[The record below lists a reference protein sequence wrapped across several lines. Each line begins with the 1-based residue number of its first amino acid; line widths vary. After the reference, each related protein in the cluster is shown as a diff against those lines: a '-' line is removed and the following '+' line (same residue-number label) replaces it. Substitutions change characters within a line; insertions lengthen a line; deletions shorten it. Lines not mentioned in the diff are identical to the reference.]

1 MRCGKDTHNRNI
13 ALPKNTSEIMKKPFL
28 AFLLLFF
35 VKMTFAQYDPKALET
50 LDAMSKK
57 YKSIPAFEANISYT
71 LTNDVEK
78 INEEF
83 KGKITVKGD
92 KYRLVLPEQEVINN
106 GTTMWTYLPEAKEV
120 NIDNYDPNSDEINPS
135 KIYDIYKKNF
145 KYLYLA
151 DKTEG
156 GVVCEEI
163 DLVPE
168 KKDAQF
174 FKIKMYI
181 NKKDKSIQSWTM
193 FDKSGNRYK
202 YTLTKFNPNANVAD
216 AFFSFDPK
224 KYPGVEVIDLR

>member
-1 MRCGKDTHNRNI
+1 MKKLLL
-13 ALPKNTSEIMKKPFL
+13 ALP
-28 AFLLLFF
+28 LLLF
-35 VKMTFAQYDPKALET
+35 VKLTFAQYDPKALET

-57 YKSIPAFEANISYT
+57 YKSIPAFEANLSYT

-106 GTTMWTYLPEAKEV
+106 GTTVWTYLPEAKEV

-135 KIYDIYKKNF
+135 KIYDTYKKGY
-145 KYLYLA
+145 KYLYLQ

-156 GVVCEEI
+156 GVLCEEI

-168 KKDAQF
+168 KKDAQY
-174 FKIKMYI
+174 FKIKMFI
-181 NKKDKSIQSWTM
+181 SKKDKSIQSFTM

-202 YTLTKFNPNANVAD
+202 YILTKFNPNATVAD
-216 AFFSFDPK
+216 SYFTFDPK